1 MCYIYFCILVDIGIK
16 INKICTSYGKRNS
29 VIRIGGTKGMTIT
42 EKLNQQ
48 GFKVSEPRYL
58 SDDEVHLSIVGKP
71 SFTKLETANWLY
83 NQTQPISKESLI
95 ESFGVVLHKDTALT
109 GKLVENWKK
118 VRKVTYRNLR
128 YFEKAVYISK
138 EYGVI
143 RVIDHT
149 ESPSR
154 IVEQLEDRVMTG
166 ESKEDLSW
174 MDSEDFI
181 ALYVDEFDGVR
192 ISFKSG
198 NLYKTFPCLG
208 KYINE
213 KERAGE
219 LNLEGFRER
228 GGIIHNDRYYL
239 LHVNKDGEYY
249 IVRYKK
255 FDKQ

>member
-16 INKICTSYGKRNS
+16 INKICTSYGKRDS

-83 NQTQPISKESLI
+83 NQTQPMSKESLI
-95 ESFGVVLHKDTALT
+95 KSFGVVLHKDTALT
-109 GKLVENWKK
+109 DKLVENWKK

-143 RVIDHT
+143 RVVDHT

-181 ALYVDEFDGVR
+181 ALYIDELTELGSASSLVTYTR
-192 ISFKSG
+192 HSLALVSISMRKKKQANS
-198 NLYKTFPCLG
+198 
-208 KYINE
+208 IWQS
-213 KERAGE
+213 
-219 LNLEGFRER
+219 LESVVESFTTT
-228 GGIIHNDRYYL
+228 DTTCCT
-239 LHVNKDGEYY
+239 
-249 IVRYKK
+249 
-255 FDKQ
+255 